1 MDEKWKGRPSGMR
14 YYFANILLLFPNN
27 LLMFDFFWCI
37 FRFYF
42 FLLST
47 NNSARIVKVK
57 NAQKKSK
64 RITQE

>member
-14 YYFANILLLFPNN
+14 YYFANILLLFPNI
-27 LLMFDFFWCI
+27 LLIFDFFFWCI

-57 NAQKKSK
+57 NAQKK
-64 RITQE
+64 

>member
-14 YYFANILLLFPNN
+14 YYFANILRLFPNI
-27 LLMFDFFWCI
+27 LLIFDFFLVH
-37 FRFYF
+37 FSLLF

-57 NAQKKSK
+57 NAQKK
-64 RITQE
+64 